1 MTRPIVAKQRINQL
15 IRVPEVRV
23 IGPEGEQIGVLKT
36 SEAIRQA
43 QDLGYDLVE
52 VAPNAEP
59 PVCRIMDYGKFKYE
73 QSKKEHRARQHQKST
88 HVKEIKL
95 RPGTDRHDL
104 ETKVRQIRGFLE
116 EGNKTRVTVMFR
128 GREMANQELG
138 FAAIER
144 VMEELKGY
152 GTVESAPRMEGRN
165 LSMVVAPKS

>member
-1 MTRPIVAKQRINQL
+1 MSRPTVTKQRINQQ

-43 QDLGYDLVE
+43 MEQGYDVVE

-73 QSKKEHRARQHQKST
+73 QSKKEHRSRQHQKST
-88 HVKEIKL
+88 QVKEIKF
-95 RPGTDRHDL
+95 RPRTDKHDL
-104 ETKVRQIRGFLE
+104 ETKIRQIRGFLE
-116 EGNKTRVTVMFR
+116 EGNKTKVTVMFR

-138 FAAIER
+138 WTAIKK
-144 VMEELKGY
+144 VVEELKGH
-152 GTVESAPRMEGRN
+152 GTLETSPRMEGRN
-165 LSMVVAPKS
+165 LSMVVAPKT